1 MQIEVEQWPRREQ
14 RGAALCGELEVGSAL
29 ELELRADDETHFF
42 SAVPHS
48 RPQRLPFKP
57 DDNKTQPQRRK
68 MAKLLL
74 LALTALFAST
84 SAYHIAA
91 PSTAA
96 VRSVGVSSSA
106 AIASVG

>member
-1 MQIEVEQWPRREQ
+1 
-14 RGAALCGELEVGSAL
+14 
-29 ELELRADDETHFF
+29 
-42 SAVPHS
+42 
-48 RPQRLPFKP
+48 
-57 DDNKTQPQRRK
+57 

-74 LALTALFAST
+74 LALTSLFAST